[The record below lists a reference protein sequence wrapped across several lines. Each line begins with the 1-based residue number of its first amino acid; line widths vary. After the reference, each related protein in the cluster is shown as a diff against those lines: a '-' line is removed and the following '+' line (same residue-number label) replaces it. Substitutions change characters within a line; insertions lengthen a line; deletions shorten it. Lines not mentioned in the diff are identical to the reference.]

1 MNADGE
7 TGWTPSVFAEDRP
20 QDMEELRRLR
30 SEPGLVVVDR
40 LADQVRGL
48 REVLPRPESDLLDE
62 PARWVHYPWH
72 RTVVRVLGP
81 NSFRRLRLDRNRNKV
96 TSAEQD
102 RLQEV
107 TVGIVGLSVGFSVAQ
122 ALVLDGVCGEL
133 RLADFDPIEL
143 SNLNRL
149 PASLV
154 DLGTNKA
161 VVAARRLAELDP
173 YLPLSVWPE
182 GVGPETIS
190 EFVDGLDIVV
200 DECDSLDVKVALR
213 AEAAR
218 RAVPLVME
226 TSDRGLIDV
235 ERFDLQQGRP
245 FHGLLGEIDP
255 ERLAAL
261 SGREKIPYALRLL
274 GPERISA
281 RMAASLLEVEQTLA
295 TWPQLGSE
303 VMLGGAT
310 VAAVVRRLG
319 LGQPLNS
326 GRGRVDVEAC
336 LDALTLP
343 ADPGNRPDADA
354 PPPPESDDPIDRVL
368 HAASRAP
375 SGGNSQPWSV
385 TAGGGTLEI
394 GIADDFVPTA
404 IDIHARGSYVAL
416 GAALQNARIAAAAHR
431 ILGPVRVLERDVG
444 EPARKVIATMQF
456 SDGTDSVLAAQ
467 YEPML
472 ARGTNRQ
479 PGDGSPLSDA
489 ETAALHQAAE
499 QEGGRIRIVTGADRL
514 AEAAELL
521 AESDRIRYLTPV
533 LRREMLSELR
543 WPDSED
549 IDSGID
555 VRTLGMDDAERTML
569 DLALRN
575 DVLDQ
580 LGEWDLGHGLGRL
593 TGMRVRSSSALVAVF
608 AAGPRPADYVRAG
621 MEAESVW
628 ICAHSLGL
636 AVQPASPVFLY
647 AEDDTDLVRLS
658 EVRFGAL
665 GKLQSTLD
673 DAFDRPADLRFA
685 LLLRVARAR
694 PERIR
699 SARRSDRVR
708 KHP

>member
-1 MNADGE
+1 MRPDGE
-7 TGWTPSVFAEDRP
+7 AGWTPSVFAEDRP
-20 QDMEELRRLR
+20 EDMEELGRLR
-30 SEPGLVVVDR
+30 SESGLVVVDR
-40 LADQVRGL
+40 LSDQVRGL
-48 REVLPRPESDLLDE
+48 REVLPPAGSDVLDE
-62 PARWVHYPWH
+62 PARWVHYPWR

-81 NSFRRLRLDRNRNKV
+81 HSFRRLRLDRNRNKV

-102 RLQEV
+102 RLRGT

-143 SNLNRL
+143 SNLNRV
-149 PASLV
+149 PASLL

-161 VVAARRLAELDP
+161 VVAARRLSELDP
-173 YLPLSVWPE
+173 YLPLSVWPD
-182 GVGPETIS
+182 GVGPETVG
-190 EFVDGLDIVV
+190 EFLDGLDIVV

-218 RAVPLVME
+218 RAVPVVME

-235 ERFDLQQGRP
+235 ERYDLLPGRP
-245 FHGLLGEIDP
+245 FHGLLGEIEPD
-255 ERLAAL
+255 RLAAL

-274 GPERISA
+274 GPERIST
-281 RMAASLLEVEQTLA
+281 RMAASLLEVEQTLT

-319 LGQPLNS
+319 LGQPLNA

-336 LDALTLP
+336 LDALALP
-343 ADPGNRPDADA
+343 ADPGSRAGTDG
-354 PPPPESDDPIDRVL
+354 PPSAVSDDPIDRVL

-375 SGGNSQPWSV
+375 SGGNSQPWSI
-385 TAGGGTLEI
+385 TADGGRLEI
-394 GIADDFVPTA
+394 AVAGDFTPTA

-431 ILGPVRVLERDVG
+431 ILGAVRVLERDAA
-444 EPARKVIATMQF
+444 EPPREVLATMQF
-456 SDGTDSVLAAQ
+456 SDGSDAVLAAQ

-472 ARGTNRQ
+472 SRGTNRR
-479 PGDGSPLSDA
+479 PGDGSPLSEA
-489 ETAALHQAAE
+489 ETAALYEAAE
-499 QEGGRIRIVTGADRL
+499 QEGGRIRVVTGADRL
-514 AEAAELL
+514 AETAELL

-533 LRREMLSELR
+533 LRREMLAELR
-543 WPDSED
+543 WPHSED
-549 IDSGID
+549 TDSGID
-555 VRTLGMDDAERTML
+555 VGTLGMDDAERTML
-569 DLALRN
+569 DLAVRN

-608 AAGPRPADYVRAG
+608 APGPRPADYVRAG
-621 MEAESVW
+621 MTAESVW
-628 ICAHSLGL
+628 ICAHGMGL

-647 AEDDTDLVRLS
+647 AEDDTDLVQLS

-665 GKLQSTLD
+665 GKLQSALD
-673 DAFDRPADLRFA
+673 DAFDRPTGLRFA

-694 PERIR
+694 PERVR

-708 KHP
+708 RHP

>member
-1 MNADGE
+1 MMSDGE
-7 TGWTPSVFAEDRP
+7 AGWTASVFAEDRP
-20 QDMEELRRLR
+20 KDMEEFRRVR

-48 REVLPRPESDLLDE
+48 REVLPPPGSELLDE
-62 PARWVHYPWH
+62 PARWVHYPWR

-81 NSFRRLRLDRNRNKV
+81 HSFRRLRLDRNRNKV

-102 RLQEV
+102 RLRGV

-143 SNLNRL
+143 SNLNRV

-161 VVAARRLAELDP
+161 VVAARRLSELDP
-173 YLPLSVWPE
+173 YLSLSVWPD
-182 GVGPETIS
+182 GVGPEAMS
-190 EFVDGLDIVV
+190 EFLDGLDVVV
-200 DECDSLDVKVALR
+200 DECDSLDVKVLLR

-218 RAVPLVME
+218 RAVPVVME

-235 ERFDLQQGRP
+235 ERFDLRPGPP

-255 ERLAAL
+255 QRLAAL

-274 GPERISA
+274 GPERIST
-281 RMAASLLEVEQTLA
+281 RMAASLLEVERTLV

-343 ADPGNRPDADA
+343 ADPGNRAVAEA
-354 PPPPESDDPIDRVL
+354 PLPAESDDPIDRVL
-368 HAASRAP
+368 HAANRAP
-375 SGGNSQPWSV
+375 SGGNSQPWSI
-385 TAGGGTLEI
+385 TAGGGMLEI
-394 GIADDFVPTA
+394 DISDDFVPTA
-404 IDIHARGSYVAL
+404 IDIHCRGTYVAL

-431 ILGPVRVLERDVG
+431 ILGPVRVLARDRG
-444 EPARKVIATMQF
+444 EPPREVIATMRF
-456 SDGTDSVLAAQ
+456 SDDTDPVLAAQ
-467 YEPML
+467 YEAML
-472 ARGTNRQ
+472 SRGTNRQ
-479 PGDGSPLSDA
+479 PGDGTPLSDA
-489 ETAALHQAAE
+489 ETAALYEAAE
-499 QEGGRIRIVTGADRL
+499 REGGRIRVVTDADRL
-514 AEAAELL
+514 AETAELL

-533 LRREMLSELR
+533 LRREMLAELR
-543 WPDSED
+543 WPHSED

-555 VRTLGMDDAERTML
+555 VGALGMDDAERTML
-569 DLALRN
+569 DLTVRN

-580 LGEWDLGHGLGRL
+580 LGEWDQGHGLGRL
-593 TGMRVRSSSALVAVF
+593 TGTRVRSSSALVAVF
-608 AAGPRPADYVRAG
+608 AEGPRPADYVRAG
-621 MEAESVW
+621 MAAESVW
-628 ICAHSLGL
+628 ICAHGMGL

-647 AEDDTDLVRLS
+647 AEDDTDLTRLS
-658 EVRFGAL
+658 EVRFGDL
-665 GKLQSTLD
+665 GKLQSTFD
-673 DAFDRPADLRFA
+673 DVFDRPTGRRFA

-694 PERIR
+694 PERVR

-708 KHP
+708 RHP

>member
-1 MNADGE
+1 
-7 TGWTPSVFAEDRP
+7 
-20 QDMEELRRLR
+20 
-30 SEPGLVVVDR
+30 
-40 LADQVRGL
+40 
-48 REVLPRPESDLLDE
+48 
-62 PARWVHYPWH
+62 
-72 RTVVRVLGP
+72 
-81 NSFRRLRLDRNRNKV
+81 
-96 TSAEQD
+96 
-102 RLQEV
+102 
-107 TVGIVGLSVGFSVAQ
+107 
-122 ALVLDGVCGEL
+122 
-133 RLADFDPIEL
+133 
-143 SNLNRL
+143 
-149 PASLV
+149 
-154 DLGTNKA
+154 
-161 VVAARRLAELDP
+161 
-173 YLPLSVWPE
+173 
-182 GVGPETIS
+182 
-190 EFVDGLDIVV
+190 
-200 DECDSLDVKVALR
+200 
-213 AEAAR
+213 
-218 RAVPLVME
+218 
-226 TSDRGLIDV
+226 
-235 ERFDLQQGRP
+235 
-245 FHGLLGEIDP
+245 
-255 ERLAAL
+255 
-261 SGREKIPYALRLL
+261 
-274 GPERISA
+274 
-281 RMAASLLEVEQTLA
+281 
-295 TWPQLGSE
+295 
-303 VMLGGAT
+303 
-310 VAAVVRRLG
+310 
-319 LGQPLNS
+319 
-326 GRGRVDVEAC
+326 
-336 LDALTLP
+336 
-343 ADPGNRPDADA
+343 
-354 PPPPESDDPIDRVL
+354 
-368 HAASRAP
+368 
-375 SGGNSQPWSV
+375 
-385 TAGGGTLEI
+385 
-394 GIADDFVPTA
+394 
-404 IDIHARGSYVAL
+404 
-416 GAALQNARIAAAAHR
+416 LQNARIAAAAHR

-444 EPARKVIATMQF
+444 EPARKVLATMQF

-489 ETAALHQAAE
+489 ETAALYRAAE
-499 QEGGRIRIVTGADRL
+499 QVTYGACCRIVL
-514 AEAAELL
+514 EAAELL

-621 MEAESVW
+621 MAAESVW

-694 PERIR
+694 PELFR

>member
-1 MNADGE
+1 MRSDGE
-7 TGWTPSVFAEDRP
+7 AGWTPSVFAEDRP
-20 QDMEELRRLR
+20 EDMEGLDRLR

-40 LADQVRGL
+40 LSDQVRGL
-48 REVLPRPESDLLDE
+48 REVLPPAGSDVLDE
-62 PARWVHYPWH
+62 PARWVHYPWR

-81 NSFRRLRLDRNRNKV
+81 HSFRRLRLDRNRNKV

-102 RLQEV
+102 RLRGT

-143 SNLNRL
+143 SNLNRV

-161 VVAARRLAELDP
+161 VVAARRLSELDP
-173 YLPLSVWPE
+173 YLPLSVWPD
-182 GVGPETIS
+182 GIGPETVG
-190 EFVDGLDIVV
+190 EFLDGLDIVV

-218 RAVPLVME
+218 RAVPVVME

-235 ERFDLQQGRP
+235 ERYDLLPGRP
-245 FHGLLGEIDP
+245 FHGLLGEIEPD
-255 ERLAAL
+255 RLAAL

-274 GPERISA
+274 GPERIST

-319 LGQPLNS
+319 LGQPLNA

-336 LDALTLP
+336 LDALALP
-343 ADPGNRPDADA
+343 ADPGRRAGTDV
-354 PPPPESDDPIDRVL
+354 PPPAESDDPIDRVL

-375 SGGNSQPWSV
+375 SGGNSQPWSI
-385 TAGGGTLEI
+385 TADGERLEVAA
-394 GIADDFVPTA
+394 ADDFTPTA

-431 ILGPVRVLERDVG
+431 ILGAVRVLERDAA
-444 EPARKVIATMQF
+444 EPPREVLATMQF

-472 ARGTNRQ
+472 SRGTNRR
-479 PGDGSPLSDA
+479 PGDGSPLSEA
-489 ETAALHQAAE
+489 ETAALYEAAE
-499 QEGGRIRIVTGADRL
+499 QEGGRIRVVTGADRL
-514 AEAAELL
+514 AETAELL

-533 LRREMLSELR
+533 LRREMLAELR
-543 WPDSED
+543 WPHSED
-549 IDSGID
+549 TASGID
-555 VRTLGMDDAERTML
+555 VGTLGMDDAERTML
-569 DLALRN
+569 DLAVRN

-608 AAGPRPADYVRAG
+608 APGPQPADYVRAG
-621 MEAESVW
+621 MTAESVW
-628 ICAHSLGL
+628 IRAHGMGL

-665 GKLQSTLD
+665 GKLQSALD
-673 DAFDRPADLRFA
+673 DAFDRPTGLRFA

-694 PERIR
+694 PERVR

-708 KHP
+708 RHP